1 MRKKLYRY
9 SGTVSSLSYRR
20 NNPNALP
27 FCDLVLFD
35 INEGDKAP
43 VKIEAMGGLADY
55 INAIEGTDAEERYIT
70 ADWYYDS
77 LLCLLR
83 IEIPSTEP
91 GKPAKIIAQ
100 CDPIEPSATIFG
112 PADYIETSRPAPM
125 DDDQLRAWCEFNAKS
140 DYR

>member
-35 INEGDKAP
+35 INDDDKAP

-77 LLCLLR
+77 PLCLLR

-125 DDDQLRAWCEFNAKS
+125 DDDQRRAWCEFNAKS

>member
-20 NNPNALP
+20 SNPNALP

-35 INEGDKAP
+35 INDDDKAP

-112 PADYIETSRPAPM
+112 PADYIETSRPGPM
-125 DDDQLRAWCEFNAKS
+125 DDDQRRAWCEFNAKS

>member
-20 NNPNALP
+20 NNLNALP

-35 INEGDKAP
+35 INDDDKAP

-125 DDDQLRAWCEFNAKS
+125 DDDQRRAWCEFNAKS

>member
-20 NNPNALP
+20 YNPNALP

-35 INEGDKAP
+35 INDDDKAP

-125 DDDQLRAWCEFNAKS
+125 DDDQRRAWCEFNAKS